1 MRQLIPMTPKH
12 RQHQRQVG
20 ITLVES
26 LVAIVI
32 ASLGILGIL
41 GVQMRTLSDTSTTV
55 RRAQAV
61 RLIEDFG
68 ERLKTNPNAMSNI
81 AAFTSA
87 FNNNPAIPTGVAGC
101 STVGNG
107 CNATQ
112 LAAYDLAAWKQS
124 VRDTLP
130 LGQASIFTPP
140 AEAGVAAGQRRQL
153 GVMIAWRESE
163 RLIKADDEVAYKG
176 YTDDLDATKVR
187 ASNGSLSLG
196 GGTDQAT
203 NACPDNFTCH
213 LQYIPVAGRCA
224 PYAPGANAPAYYC
237 SGP

>member
-1 MRQLIPMTPKH
+1 MRQLILMTPKH
-12 RQHQRQVG
+12 SKHQRQLG

-61 RLIEDFG
+61 RLIEDLG
-68 ERLKTNPNAMSNI
+68 ERMKTNPNAMSNI
-81 AAFTSA
+81 AAYTSA
-87 FNNNPAIPTGVAGC
+87 FSNNPSIPTGAAGC
-101 STVGNG
+101 ATVGSG
-107 CNATQ
+107 CNATD

-153 GVMIAWRESE
+153 GVMIAWRENE
-163 RLIKADDEVAYKG
+163 RDTAAAYKN
-176 YTDDLDATKVR
+176 DIDATKVR
-187 ASNGSLSLG
+187 AADGSLSLG
-196 GGTDQAT
+196 GGADQAT

-224 PYAPGANAPAYYC
+224 PYAPGTNAPAYYC
-237 SGP
+237 PGP